1 MLPIVVALSLSAIA
15 GLAITAG
22 ACQLLLKVMPQK
34 ER

>member
-15 GLAITAG
+15 GVALTAG
-22 ACQLLLKVMPQK
+22 ACQLVLRVLPNN